1 MRVPALHGIARI
13 VIVGLACGFYLYYG
27 VYKMLF
33 AHFDLVGGDF
43 LRGCFAV
50 RNLLEGHSLYEMPT
64 GVNPLYYPPLAVAV
78 FFPLCVFGPA
88 EAKVSWFVLTHA
100 MVLSAAWLMYKSCGE
115 QNRRDAILATVVSFG
130 FSMPLQGLILTGNLN
145 ILILLG
151 LSVAL
156 YALISRKTG
165 VIPGIFACFTW
176 IKIYPAGFM
185 LPLVWNRHW
194 KEVGRYTLIAIALG
208 VLSVSVF
215 GLKAHMVF
223 LEQLP
228 SLSRYV
234 GLYLN
239 LLSFMHVAKLIV
251 GDNHGSLVIA
261 ANAIF
266 ALVLLSL
273 CWMRSRSVATTQRD
287 AATVVVDVV
296 MMMPVIMLALPSS
309 WAFYHAF
316 LVLPQSL
323 ILFLWLQRRCQF
335 KAMTVF
341 MVLVGVISM
350 WEIITYQV
358 PIPTSGLTIRQIG
371 ERREEFLALY
381 PALYAIPFA
390 LTMGVFMWL
399 LLNYGEL
406 HRGVRSLEMGQG
418 GEVRW

>member
-1 MRVPALHGIARI
+1 MRAPALHGIARI
-13 VIVGLACGFYLYYG
+13 VIMGLACGFYVYYG

-50 RNLLEGHSLYEMPT
+50 RNLLEGRSLYEMPA
-64 GVNPLYYPPLAVAV
+64 GVNPLYYPPLSVAV

-100 MVLSAAWLMYKSCGE
+100 MVLSAAWLTYKSCGE
-115 QNRRDAILATVVSFG
+115 QNRRDAILATLVSFG
-130 FSMPLQGLILTGNLN
+130 FSMPLQGLVLTGNLN

-156 YALISRKTG
+156 YALISRKAG
-165 VIPGIFACFTW
+165 VFPGIFACFTW
-176 IKIYPAGFM
+176 IKIYPAGLM

-215 GLKAHMVF
+215 GLKAHIFF

-234 GLYLN
+234 GLYLG
-239 LLSFMHVAKLIV
+239 LISFMHVAKLIV
-251 GDNHGSLVIA
+251 GENHGLLLMV

-266 ALVLLSL
+266 ALALLSL
-273 CWMRSRSVATTQRD
+273 CCARSRGVATSERG

-296 MMMPVIMLALPSS
+296 MVMLVIMLALPSS
-309 WAFYHAF
+309 WGFYHAF

-323 ILFLWLQRRCQF
+323 ILFLWLQRRCRF
-335 KAMTVF
+335 KAIPVF
-341 MVLVGVISM
+341 LVLMGVISI
-350 WEIITYQV
+350 WEIIAYQV
-358 PIPTSGLTIRQIG
+358 PISTSGLTIRQIG
-371 ERREEFLALY
+371 EGREEFLTLY
-381 PALYAIPFA
+381 RALYAIPFA
-390 LTMGVFMWL
+390 LTMGVFTWL
-399 LLNYGEL
+399 LLNYDEL
-406 HRGVRSLEMGQG
+406 HRGVRGLVIRQEGQVG
-418 GEVRW
+418 T